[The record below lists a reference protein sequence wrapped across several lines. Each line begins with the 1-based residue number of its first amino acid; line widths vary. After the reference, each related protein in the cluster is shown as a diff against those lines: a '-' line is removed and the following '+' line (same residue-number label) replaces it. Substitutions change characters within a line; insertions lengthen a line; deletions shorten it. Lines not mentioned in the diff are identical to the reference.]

1 MAGAG
6 AGYAGETRGAARRAW
21 LSGLLVWT
29 LVVQLLLPVLGP
41 LRAGDG
47 AAMAALGRI
56 VPICT
61 IDGLR
66 LAEPATSDTDPQG
79 DFGRIDGGWHCQL
92 CLTPA
97 VAPPDSAVALSVP
110 VAWHEAWAAPETAAP
125 VAQPGHRPQ
134 SARGPPARS

>member
-1 MAGAG
+1 MAGAVG
-6 AGYAGETRGAARRAW
+6 GYTNETTGTARRAW

-66 LAEPATSDTDPQG
+66 LAEPSTSDTVPQD
-79 DFGRIDGGWHCQL
+79 DFGRVDGGWHCQL

-97 VAPPDSAVALSVP
+97 IAPPDSAASLSAP
-110 VAWHEAWAAPETAAP
+110 VAWHEAWQAPAASAP
-125 VAQPGHRPQ
+125 AAQPGHRPQ